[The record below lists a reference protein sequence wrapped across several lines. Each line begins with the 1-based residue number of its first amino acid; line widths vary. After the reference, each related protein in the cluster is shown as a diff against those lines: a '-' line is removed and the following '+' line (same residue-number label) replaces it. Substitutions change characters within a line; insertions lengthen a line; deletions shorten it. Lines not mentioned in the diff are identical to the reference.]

1 MIGTEGYSPPEQ
13 YRGEATPL
21 ADIYSLGA
29 TLHHLLTHK
38 DPRLETPFTFAE
50 RPVRKYNPQ
59 ISLELEGI
67 VQKAVQYEPKD
78 RFQSASE
85 MKEALIQAG
94 RKTGSLTKFQFYNK
108 GITSDQTIKPL
119 WSFQCED
126 EVRGSLTWDNGVIY
140 AGAYD
145 NNLYAVNAAEGKLLW
160 KFPSEGGIVG
170 KPAVHDSVAY
180 FGSEDRKLYAISV
193 RTGKQLWMFQSDG
206 PIRASPRISAGQIFF
221 GSDDGFFMQ

>member
-1 MIGTEGYSPPEQ
+1 MLEKLDLFREEEVIGWAIELCDVLEYLHGHKPEPIIFRDMKPSNIMINQSNHTMLVDFGIAKVFKLGQKGTMIGTEGYSPPEQ

-145 NNLYAVNAAEGKLLW
+145 NNLYAVNAAEGKLL
-160 KFPSEGGIVG
+160 
-170 KPAVHDSVAY
+170 
-180 FGSEDRKLYAISV
+180 
-193 RTGKQLWMFQSDG
+193 
-206 PIRASPRISAGQIFF
+206 
-221 GSDDGFFMQ
+221 